1 MVRFGLLLAA
11 FAFCVCAFAAGGP
24 EPVIVPSASSSSRSL
39 RAETVPVENGAELV
53 VFFERLEDAGTAD
66 PREREMPLFAVL
78 RDTLSDDNPADDRLR
93 QVWIFTYSS
102 PSIAQRIAA
111 GVPFFYHRSGLDSGS
126 AARTPRPILDMA
138 RPARGQWH
146 RFVYTAAQTEVL
158 DPFGAMA
165 RLTTRSYG
173 GNLGEYRKT
182 HINEVV
188 NLMNDHTGDL
198 TAALTAAEYQDLSSR
213 LILSQ
218 RLLGGY
224 VSDERLPAVY
234 MKSVEEETE
243 NRGRN
248 WELLRQVAER
258 NGLYFEPLRLADA
271 PGSFAMIWVA
281 QHDASAPGEHSFDG
295 HFLGVADPFQ
305 DARVPNWKGY
315 SRTWTLDRDGVRL
328 PDGAPGGEPA
338 RMIPL
343 AIYSLDY
350 PGVPLLLVDFRDPGR
365 PQRNEMTL
373 RLANDITTG
382 VLGLTTFGNLSYS
395 AAKSGYL
402 YVHKRHGGAT
412 DRMSRRSAFVEL
424 RHALGADDSLDPE
437 LRREL
442 MSRVERLNLDPVEK
456 SWSQERRA
464 AWRQYDALM
473 KDAAD
478 PHGLARRVEA
488 DRWQEYRAAEKG
500 HGFLPGVF
508 HRGSGKLTASQ
519 IAELRDARRARKPAS
534 YDGAENPAAVVAS
547 AVAPA
552 RPTATG
558 GQ

>member
-1 MVRFGLLLAA
+1 MVRFGLLMAA
-11 FAFCVCAFAAGGP
+11 FVFCAFADGNP
-24 EPVIVPSASSSSRSL
+24 EPVIVTSSPSTRSL
-39 RAETVPVENGAELV
+39 RAETVPVANGAQLV
-53 VFFERLEDAGTAD
+53 VFFERLEDAGKAD
-66 PREREMPLFAVL
+66 PRQREMPLFAVL
-78 RDTLSDDNPADDRLR
+78 RDTLSDDNPTDDRLR

-102 PSIAQRIAA
+102 PSIAQRAAA

-126 AARTPRPILDMA
+126 AAHTPRPILDMA
-138 RPARGQWH
+138 RPARGEW
-146 RFVYTAAQTEVL
+146 RRIVYAVAQTQGL

-182 HINEVV
+182 HINEIV
-188 NLMNDHTGDL
+188 NLMNDHAGDL

-213 LILSQ
+213 LILNQ

-234 MKSVEEETE
+234 MKSVEEESE

-258 NGLYFEPLRLADA
+258 NGVYFEPLHLADA
-271 PGSFAMIWVA
+271 PDSFATIWIA
-281 QHDASAPGEHSFDG
+281 QRDAMASREHPFND
-295 HFLGVADPFQ
+295 HFLGIADPFQ
-305 DARVPNWKGY
+305 DGRVANWNGY

-350 PGVPLLLVDFRDPGR
+350 PGVPLLLVDFRDPGH
-365 PQRNEMTL
+365 PQRSEMGL

-402 YVHKRHGGAT
+402 YIHKRHGGAT

-424 RHALGADDSLDPE
+424 RHALGVDDSLDPE

-473 KDAAD
+473 TYAAD
-478 PHGLARRVEA
+478 PRGLARRVDL
-488 DRWQEYRAAEKG
+488 DRRQEYRAAEKR
-500 HGFLPGVF
+500 HGFPPGMF
-508 HRGSGKLTASQ
+508 HRGSGELTASQ
-519 IAELRDARRARKPAS
+519 IAELRDARRANRRAPYDAPEPSMVAS
-534 YDGAENPAAVVAS
+534 DAPAAV
-547 AVAPA
+547 PA
-552 RPTATG
+552 RPATG
-558 GQ
+558 Q